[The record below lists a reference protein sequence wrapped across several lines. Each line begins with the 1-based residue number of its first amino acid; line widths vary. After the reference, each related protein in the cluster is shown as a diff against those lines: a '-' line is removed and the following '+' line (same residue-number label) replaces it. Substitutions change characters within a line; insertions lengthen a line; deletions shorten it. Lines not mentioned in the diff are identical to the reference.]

1 MTTTAAAP
9 AQPYQGLDGCYDE
22 MLAADGTVR
31 DHWSG
36 VEQVLA
42 ELGPKELNHRRREV
56 HRLLREDSVTH
67 STYGTLQGGDE
78 ARWRLDPVPVVLS
91 SIEWASLEAGIIQRA
106 ELLNLVLE
114 DIYGDRDLLRRGLIP
129 PELIYAH
136 PGFLR
141 PCDGL
146 RVPGAHQL
154 FSYAADLVRG
164 ASGGHAVLS
173 DRSQTPSGFGYALE
187 NRTVISRVFPSLYRS
202 CEVHRLAPFFRSL
215 RMALQA
221 ASPPFIDDP
230 RIVVLTPGPRSH
242 SAFEHA
248 FLASQLGYSLVE
260 GSDLCVRGG
269 RVWLRSLGRLQ
280 PVHVILRR
288 LDAGFCDPLELM
300 ADSQLGVA
308 GLVEACRVGN
318 VTVVNALGSSVIE
331 NPGLLPYLPGVARHL
346 LGGEL
351 QLPAVETWWCGDPVG
366 RSHVLARLDELVIKP
381 IGRED
386 GAEAAFG
393 WTLDGDE
400 REALRRRIEAN
411 PVGWVGQAAAAMSS
425 TPTLGDAGLE
435 PRRTVLRAF
444 AVARNQSYTVMPGG
458 LATVAS
464 GVEASRDRPE
474 VSVSKDIWVLASE
487 PERMTGFWLQTGP
500 AVKPGDPGSS
510 IPSRVAENLFWLGR
524 YAERAEGVARL
535 LRVVY
540 DRRNDFPGNANPAGT
555 SCLSVLLVALTTVTT
570 TWPGFADGVGADQR
584 ERPGAELYQL
594 VVDAARPG
602 TLAHAIH
609 HLLDAAY
616 GVRDQLSNDTWL
628 AVGALDREIFDLR
641 GPLHEPQADVQGV
654 LQRVVQSLLALSGLI
669 NESMVRDPGWQF
681 MDAGRRFERALQLL
695 RLLQATLTET
705 RGTASDSLLFESV
718 LTAAESIITYRRR
731 YRSQA
736 QLETVLDLLL
746 LDADNPRSVA
756 FQLERLNDNLA
767 TLPNATSERLG
778 DEQRFVLEASTAVR
792 IADNASLAAAGA
804 DGRLDALDGFLGTV
818 VNLLAQG
825 AEALERRH
833 FDHLRPQ
840 WAMVAP
846 SDSHGFGQST
856 IDPV

>member
-1 MTTTAAAP
+1 
-9 AQPYQGLDGCYDE
+9 
-22 MLAADGTVR
+22 
-31 DHWSG
+31 
-36 VEQVLA
+36 
-42 ELGPKELNHRRREV
+42 
-56 HRLLREDSVTH
+56 
-67 STYGTLQGGDE
+67 
-78 ARWRLDPVPVVLS
+78 
-91 SIEWASLEAGIIQRA
+91 
-106 ELLNLVLE
+106 
-114 DIYGDRDLLRRGLIP
+114 
-129 PELIYAH
+129 
-136 PGFLR
+136 
-141 PCDGL
+141 
-146 RVPGAHQL
+146 
-154 FSYAADLVRG
+154 
-164 ASGGHAVLS
+164 
-173 DRSQTPSGFGYALE
+173 
-187 NRTVISRVFPSLYRS
+187 
-202 CEVHRLAPFFRSL
+202 
-215 RMALQA
+215 
-221 ASPPFIDDP
+221 
-230 RIVVLTPGPRSH
+230 
-242 SAFEHA
+242 
-248 FLASQLGYSLVE
+248 
-260 GSDLCVRGG
+260 
-269 RVWLRSLGRLQ
+269 
-280 PVHVILRR
+280 
-288 LDAGFCDPLELM
+288 
-300 ADSQLGVA
+300 
-308 GLVEACRVGN
+308 
-318 VTVVNALGSSVIE
+318 
-331 NPGLLPYLPGVARHL
+331 
-346 LGGEL
+346 
-351 QLPAVETWWCGDPVG
+351 
-366 RSHVLARLDELVIKP
+366 
-381 IGRED
+381 
-386 GAEAAFG
+386 
-393 WTLDGDE
+393 
-400 REALRRRIEAN
+400 
-411 PVGWVGQAAAAMSS
+411 MSS

-458 LATVAS
+458 LATVVSGAEAS
-464 GVEASRDRPE
+464 GDRPE
-474 VSVSKDIWVLASE
+474 VSISKDIWVLASE

-555 SCLSVLLVALTTVTT
+555 SCLSVLLVALTAVTT

-594 VVDAARPG
+594 VVDSARPG

-681 MDAGRRFERALQLL
+681 LDAGRRFERAIQLL

-756 FQLERLNDNLA
+756 FQLDRLNDNLA

-792 IADNASLAAAGA
+792 IADNASMARQAPTVGWRASTGSSARSSTCSPWAPTRSNAATSTTSARSGPWWRHRTPTASARRRSTRSEGDGHHLPGRAQDPLHLHQAGESELRA
-804 DGRLDALDGFLGTV
+804 ALR
-818 VNLLAQG
+818 A
-825 AEALERRH
+825 
-833 FDHLRPQ
+833 
-840 WAMVAP
+840 AP
-846 SDSHGFGQST
+846 GQRGP
-856 IDPV
+856 DLCVGPGGG